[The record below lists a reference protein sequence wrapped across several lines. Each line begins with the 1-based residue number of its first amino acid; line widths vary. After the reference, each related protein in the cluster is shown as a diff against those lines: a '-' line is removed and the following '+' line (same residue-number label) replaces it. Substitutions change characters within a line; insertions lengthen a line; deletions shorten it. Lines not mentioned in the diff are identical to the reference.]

1 MRVLRGGHR
10 VYVEG
15 DAAQDVSV
23 REPCPRMHYLL
34 QDWQICDSEAQEFPR
49 ADVVTLPVSPGSLI
63 LFDGLLP
70 HGTPANRSSEPR
82 RAVQFHYARPD
93 ADGCANA
100 RRVQLFDGTV
110 RGVRC

>member
-10 VYVEG
+10 ARRSE
-15 DAAQDVSV
+15 DKW
-23 REPCPRMHYLL
+23 EPCTRMHYLL
-34 QDWQICDSEAQEFPR
+34 RDWQICDREAQAFPR
-49 ADVVTLPVSPGSLI
+49 ADVVTLPLSPGSLVF
-63 LFDGLLP
+63 FDGLLP
-70 HGTPANRSSEPR
+70 HGTPANRSQQPR